1 MLNGCRGTGEK
12 TVGSTTGRGVSF
24 YNDAM
29 YSAQVLDHFQN
40 PRNAGEIQNP
50 DVRVEIENPACG
62 DVLELTAKITS
73 GKIAEIRFRAKGC
86 VSAMACASA
95 LTEMVTGM
103 LLQDARWF
111 RREELLDR
119 VGGLP
124 EASQHAAYLAID
136 ALGAL
141 VKKA

>member
-1 MLNGCRGTGEK
+1 
-12 TVGSTTGRGVSF
+12 
-24 YNDAM
+24 M

-50 DVRVEIENPACG
+50 DARVEIENPACG

-103 LLQDARWF
+103 LLQDARRF
-111 RREELLDR
+111 RREELLER